1 MKVNFPG
8 DKVPE
13 ILIADDTLESLQMLS
28 ETLSVAGYDVRSVN
42 NGSLAFKSAA
52 IAPPD
57 LILLDIK
64 MPDLSGYE
72 VCQKLKENQNTRDI
86 PVIFISALH
95 ESFDKI
101 QAFDVGGLDYI
112 TKPFQIEE
120 VLARIQSHL
129 ALHFATQKIQLFN
142 ENLEKR
148 VAERT
153 KIISEQN
160 RQLLQEILDRQK
172 IEIKLRESEIKLRQ
186 ISEYIDEVFWLINY
200 DEAEGIFTN
209 IEYVS
214 PAFEK
219 VWHMPIEE
227 LYKSHG
233 EWANA
238 IHKKDRQRVCD
249 AFQNQAI
256 YGQFNE
262 EYQIINPDGSSRW
275 IHDRGYPIHNE
286 KGQIYRVA
294 GIAQDITSRKQA
306 EIERD
311 RIFNLSLDL
320 LFIADENGKLKHT
333 NPIWINLLG
342 YQPNELEN
350 RLFRELVHPED
361 ASRFYDYTSQLQQ
374 GKEINAMEVRCR
386 CKDGSYLW
394 TAWNIVPF
402 LQENLLYGAGRNIS
416 KRKESEARLVYETLH
431 DTLTGLANRTCFMQ
445 HVEIAI
451 KQEKR
456 LVDNLFSVLFIDLD
470 NFKQINDT
478 LGHLLG
484 DKLLIAIAKVL
495 QESVREIDLV
505 ARLGGDEFIILLSE
519 HQQLQD
525 VIKVVDRIQD
535 YLKKSFHIGEYEI
548 FSTAS
553 IGIVI
558 GISKYQN
565 VADVIRDADIAMY
578 RAKAQGKNTYAIFD
592 QKMYSEILRWV
603 ELETSLRQAIAN
615 KEFRLH
621 YQPIVNL
628 KNNLA
633 LEGFEVLLRWHH
645 PEKGMIPASEFIP
658 IAEDT
663 GEINAI
669 GAWVLQQACTKF
681 QSLAAIYQNFKS
693 LYLSINMSGRQ
704 LKESGFLQTLT
715 ETIEKTKIPAHCI
728 KLEITETSLIDNTEI
743 AVGIL
748 DKIKAKGIKT
758 SLDDFGTG
766 FSSLRYLHQFPIDVI
781 KIDRSFLQNLNQGRR
796 ERSIVHSIIALAKA
810 LDFQTVAEGIETL
823 EQLNFVRTAGC
834 DAAQGYFFAK
844 PMGAE
849 KLPDFLE
856 QQGFEKAS
864 ITTYKIA

>member
-72 VCQKLKENQNTRDI
+72 VCKKLKENQNTRNI

-142 ENLEKR
+142 ENLEQR

-160 RQLLQEILDRQK
+160 KQLLQEILDRQK
-172 IEIKLRESEIKLRQ
+172 IEIKLRESETKLRQ

-200 DEAEGIFTN
+200 DEADGVFTN
-209 IEYVS
+209 VEYVS

-219 VWHMPIEE
+219 VWHMPIET
-227 LYKSHG
+227 LYENRG
-233 EWANA
+233 EWSNA
-238 IHKKDRQRVCD
+238 IHERDRQRVCD

-286 KGQIYRVA
+286 KGQVYRVA

-333 NPIWINLLG
+333 NPIWIDLLG

-350 RLFRELVHPED
+350 RLFWELIHPED
-361 ASRFYDYTSQLQQ
+361 ASLFTKCTSQLQQ
-374 GKEINAMEVRCR
+374 GQEINAVEVRCR
-386 CKDGSYLW
+386 CKDGNYLW

-431 DTLTGLANRTCFMQ
+431 DTLTGLANRACFMQ

-451 KQEKR
+451 KKEKR
-456 LVDNLFSVLFIDLD
+456 QVENHFSVLFIDLD

-484 DKLLIAIAKVL
+484 DQLLIAIAQVL

-505 ARLGGDEFIILLSE
+505 ARLGGDEFIILLAE

-525 VIKVVDRIQD
+525 VIKVVDRIQN
-535 YLKKSFHIGEYEI
+535 YLKKSFHIGEYEV

-592 QKMYSEILRWV
+592 QKMYSEILHWV

-615 KEFRLH
+615 QEFRLH

-645 PEKGMIPASEFIP
+645 PEKGLIPASEFIP

-669 GAWVLQQACTKF
+669 GAWVFQQACIKF

-693 LYLSINMSGRQ
+693 LYLSINLSGRQ
-704 LKESGFLQTLT
+704 LKEGSFLNTLT
-715 ETIEKTKIPAHCI
+715 ETLETTKIPCHCI

-743 AVGIL
+743 AVKIL
-748 DKIKAKGIKT
+748 EKIKEKGIKT

-781 KIDRSFLQNLNQGRR
+781 KIDRSFIQNLHQSRR
-796 ERSIVHSIIALAKA
+796 ERSIVYSIIALAKA

-849 KLPDFLE
+849 KLPEFLE
-856 QQGFEKAS
+856 QQGFKKAS
-864 ITTYKIA
+864 ITTYKTA